1 MTGAIRGTG
10 PGSGNRGFALI
21 IVLWAGVLLSV
32 IAASFA
38 FSMRVETRLA
48 GNLVE
53 RAQAEAIADAGVR
66 RGILALLGGPRDPH
80 WVADGRLYEL
90 PLNDGRM
97 LIRLRSENGKI
108 DLNGAPEGL
117 IRGLMQAL
125 AANGALSDPS
135 RAESIAAAI
144 LDWRDPDNR
153 VRRGGAED
161 RNYKG
166 SGLPFGARDGAFLS
180 VAELNLVL
188 GVDADA
194 YGQLAPLV
202 TVYSWAPQV
211 DPMTATRQVLL
222 AIPGLDAPMVDQFLA
237 AREASYASQSADG
250 GGSVRLP
257 LELLSTGARYLSR
270 ADSKVYTVDAVGEQ
284 RGGTRAS
291 RRAVIQ
297 VTGDA
302 RKPYMIVAWFDSIP
316 DSGSHAAPA
325 EPQ

>member
-1 MTGAIRGTG
+1 MTGFAGCR
-10 PGSGNRGFALI
+10 GNRGFALI

-38 FSMRVETRLA
+38 FTMRVETRLA

-53 RAQAEAIADAGVR
+53 RAQAEAIAEAGIR
-66 RGILALLGGPRDPH
+66 RGIVALLAHPRDPR
-80 WVADGRLYEL
+80 WVTDGRVYEL
-90 PLNDGRM
+90 PLDDGRM

-108 DLNGAPEGL
+108 DLNGAPEALIQGL
-117 IRGLMQAL
+117 LRSL
-125 AANGALSDPS
+125 AESGELSDPG
-135 RAESIAAAI
+135 RAQSIAAAI

-153 VRRGGAED
+153 VRSDGAED

-194 YGQLAPLV
+194 YAQLAPWV

-211 DPMTATRQVLL
+211 DPMTAPRQVLL
-222 AIPGLDAPMVDQFLA
+222 AIPGLDPGSVDRFIA
-237 AREASYASQSADG
+237 AREASYASQLADDG
-250 GGSVRLP
+250 ESVRLP
-257 LELLSTGARYLSR
+257 LELLSPGARYLSR

-297 VTGDA
+297 LTGDT

-316 DSGSHAAPA
+316 DSASHAAPG
-325 EPQ
+325 ESR